1 MVVIGPSEEKVVD
14 LLKGLLANP
23 SGVLQTRKVHDPR
36 RAGGLEEGVDPSAVE
51 VETSANFLW

>member
-23 SGVLQTRKVHDPR
+23 SGVLQTRKVHDPW
-36 RAGGLEEGVDPSAVE
+36 RAGSLEEGVDSSAVE
-51 VETSANFLW
+51 VETSANVFR